1 LDEDAMRAGIH
12 TCAMTAAAILL
23 GAAVACADFV
33 SDALKDLQ
41 AYLKAA
47 TTLVGQASAGLDR
60 ADFRALAPSDRDAA
74 KRSLQMLST
83 QLGDLFI
90 DQSGLVRQLEFY
102 VGLAKDDAKSDQDKT
117 AYWQRAVRPEIA
129 AVRKAVSGVMAFV
142 AATDLLV
149 VTLSAEDNM
158 QLRDNLQAR
167 GIALRKF
174 EVMSAPLARDD
185 ILQLE
190 GLVADYKVLVENLF
204 RLRLAIGKAQQRLDG
219 V

>member
-204 RLRLAIGKAQQRLDG
+204 KLRLAIGKAQQRLDG

>member
-1 LDEDAMRAGIH
+1 MRAGIH
-12 TCAMTAAAILL
+12 TCTMTAAAILL

-47 TTLVGQASAGLDR
+47 TTLVGQASAGLDN
-60 ADFRALAPSDRDAA
+60 ADFRALAPNDREDA
-74 KRSLQMLST
+74 KRNLQTLST

-90 DQSGLVRQLEFY
+90 GQSSLVRQLEFY
-102 VGLAKDDAKSDQDKT
+102 VGVAKDESKSNQDKST
-117 AYWQRAVRPEIA
+117 YWQRAVRPEIA

-149 VTLSAEDNM
+149 VTLSPEDNM

-174 EVMSAPLARDD
+174 EVMSAPVASDD

-190 GLVADYKVLVENLF
+190 GLVADYKVLVDNLF
-204 RLRLAIGKAQQRLDG
+204 KLRLAIGKAQQRLDG
-219 V
+219 T